1 MATLRPANLAEAA
14 STIRD
19 ALQRRESLE
28 VLGLG
33 SKRTI
38 GRPSEATDILD
49 LSFNTGVGVYEP
61 HELVLSAKAG
71 TSIDEISAMLAAKGQ
86 MLAFEP
92 PDFTELLGTGSGS
105 LGGTL
110 AANLSGPRRLK
121 AGAARD
127 FILGFSGLNGS
138 GEPFQA
144 GGKVVK
150 NVTGYDLPKLICGS
164 WGTLAVL
171 DEVTVKVMP
180 KPETESS
187 LGIAS
192 LSHEASIKAMT
203 LALQSPAEVSG
214 AAFVPQTASGDS
226 LTMLRVE
233 GIEASVR
240 ARASHLQ
247 DLLKRYGSI
256 ALVDEA
262 GSQDFWRGVRDV
274 MPLASLGEA
283 YIWRLSVPP
292 SESAGV
298 MAAITAAVEARYY
311 CDWGGG
317 LLWAAVPPD
326 PGAHAEVI
334 RGAISSSAGHAT
346 LIRAPGNV
354 RRHVRVFQPQ
364 PKALAELT
372 RRVKASFDPERVL
385 NRSRMYEGV

>member
-1 MATLRPANLAEAA
+1 MATLRPASFAEAA
-14 STIRD
+14 STIKD

-49 LSFNTGVGVYEP
+49 FSFNKGIGVYEP
-61 HELVLSAKAG
+61 QELVLSAKAG

-92 PDFTELLGTGSGS
+92 PDFTQLLGTGSGS
-105 LGGTL
+105 LGGAL
-110 AANLSGPRRLK
+110 AANISGPRRLK

-127 FILGFSGLNGS
+127 FILGFSGLNGR
-138 GEPFQA
+138 GEPFRA
-144 GGKVVK
+144 GGQVVK

-192 LSHEASIKAMT
+192 LSHGASIRAMT

-214 AAFVPQTASGDS
+214 AAYLPQTGSGES

-240 ARASHLQ
+240 TRASHLQ
-247 DLLKRYGSI
+247 DLLKSHGSI
-256 ALVDEA
+256 LLVDEA
-262 GSQDFWRGVRDV
+262 GSQEFWRGVRDV
-274 MPLASLGEA
+274 LPLASLGEA

-292 SESAGV
+292 SESQGV
-298 MAAITAAVEARYY
+298 MAAITATAEARYY

-317 LLWAAVPPD
+317 LLWVAVPPD
-326 PGAHAEVI
+326 PEAHAEVV
-334 RGAISSSAGHAT
+334 RGAISSSGGHAT
-346 LIRAPGNV
+346 LIRAPGSV
-354 RRHVRVFQPQ
+354 RRHVPVFQPQ

-372 RRVKASFDPERVL
+372 RRVKTSFDPERVL